1 MDLALEWDRHPGT
14 GLRLAC
20 ELAGMA
26 GEPELE
32 DIAPAAD
39 DSDLIGIVAARRGG
53 ELAGW
58 AELRRDGP
66 GRAWAEVLYAAR
78 YVRRIRLGHY
88 DFEAATG
95 EEESVVRTLIAGA
108 AQQARVAGLQ
118 SLSWEGA
125 DVGPEGLAA
134 VALGARMTDEYA
146 RLWTAEPRS
155 WMIPPELCAEG
166 RPGCVLQAL
175 AESADPLGQI
185 MVVALPGR
193 PAGDP
198 VATIATSIVG
208 SEAYINVTEGFSYRI
223 GDARTLASLVGALI
237 VELHDELPHVLVL
250 RVYEADDAIARSALA
265 IAGLDIAA
273 RFHRYELTLA

>member
-32 DIAPAAD
+32 DIAPNGRDAQ
-39 DSDLIGIVAARRGG
+39 LIGIVAARRGG

-58 AELRRDGP
+58 AELRHDGA
-66 GRAWAEVLYAAR
+66 GRGWAEVLYAAR

-108 AQQARVAGLQ
+108 AQQARVAGLEM
-118 SLSWEGA
+118 LSWEGA

-134 VALGARMTDEYA
+134 VALGARMTGEYA

-155 WMIPPELCAEG
+155 WTVPQQLLSAGPLD
-166 RPGCVLQAL
+166 CVLQAL
-175 AESADPLGQI
+175 AESADPLGQV
-185 MVVALPGR
+185 MVVALPG
-193 PAGDP
+193 PTLTDP
-198 VATIATSIVG
+198 IATIATSIVG
-208 SEAYINVTEGFSYRI
+208 SEAYINVCEGFSYRI

-237 VELHDELPHVLVL
+237 GELHDELPHVLVL
-250 RVYEADDAIARSALA
+250 RVFEYDDTVARSALA
-265 IAGLDIAA
+265 LAGLDIAA
-273 RFHRYELTLA
+273 RFHRYELPLS